1 MEREYEEIAPAL
13 KEYKIENDGVWL
25 SWNDL
30 WRIDAV
36 VCRNAM
42 QASREME
49 EGEKIGINRMLF
61 QNFVGQR
68 MLIEEIAALI
78 RPKETNID

>member
-42 QASREME
+42 QASMEME
-49 EGEKIGINRMLF
+49 EGEEADINRMLF

>member
-30 WRIDAV
+30 WRIDAL

-42 QASREME
+42 QALREME
-49 EGEKIGINRMLF
+49 EGEKTEINRMLF

-68 MLIEEIAALI
+68 MLIEEITALI
-78 RPKETNID
+78 RPKETNMD